1 MKIEKQNRRVACGRL
16 LSVRGCMANVKVVA
30 AAAAVVGSVALVNR
44 ASAATFTYN
53 PPGSATNTWSSG
65 TNWSLV
71 PVSATDTRL
80 TFITPNTTVIADG
93 TVITST
99 NDINNGGS
107 AFQLNILDLQGT
119 GPGTGSATVTINN
132 MAPATGLTFLGTT
145 PTINL
150 NALGALLSY
159 NVNTPVTLGA
169 NTTMT
174 GAGTAGFKFNGISGS
189 TFTLTKTGVSAV
201 TLAGANSMGSLALGN
216 NTTGGTIT
224 VPTGGSFSVGTA
236 NVGTFSMGVSGG
248 TASSA
253 TLNAGAA
260 SSFTASVTTFQ
271 VGGAGGSGTGA
282 GVLTLAP
289 TSSISASTAFQVG
302 NSGNAFNLP
311 TFNGGISTVMT
322 SIGGT
327 TTLRTPTMLVG
338 GNKSRGEMYV
348 GSGGTLDI
356 AGVTTGLR
364 TALSVGNTNSG
375 GGSGAWHGNLD
386 GTSGTIIAS
395 LSGLNIGFRTVTA
408 SSATVAGTFTLGNSV
423 SNHLDILG
431 SSTATTG
438 VVNIG
443 RSFGGST
450 SGSSTGVMT
459 INNLDSTSQIVDNA
473 NIAAI
478 LLATPAAGVTSTGT
492 LNLNGGTLG
501 VTTSGLAI
509 TGGGGTSI
517 VNFNGG
523 TLKAGASSTSWIS
536 NVAQANMLGGGA
548 RFDTNGF
555 SITIPQAFT
564 GAGGMTKLGNGT
576 LTISGS
582 SNYTG
587 PTSVT
592 GGEFNLTGSLTS
604 DVTVNNGA
612 VLNGEGTTGGALNF
626 SGTSRLLFDPAS
638 GGSFNSNTVNA
649 TGATVEVLPTNGTNG
664 TGIVVL
670 NAPGGITGVPNT
682 NFIYNT
688 RGSIYLGGGG
698 TQLLVDKLPAASLVW
713 KGNQPNPTF
722 WDIRTTQ
729 NWNNGGPDFFYNAD
743 DATFDDT
750 ASTFNVAIQPTS
762 VSPNSVTFNNNSNTY
777 TISGGAINGAST
789 MTMNGSGT
797 VILTNTNTYSGGT
810 NINSGT
816 IRLGNGGSTGS
827 LGGGAVNNNG
837 AIVTSYG
844 SNTVTLA
851 NAISGGGSLTNNG
864 TGRLVVTGANTYFG
878 TTTINA
884 GTVEVAG
891 TGSLGTGSVLNN
903 SALVTSG
910 NTSMSNDISGTG
922 SFTQAGLGTVTLSGN
937 NSYSG
942 GTTINAGATLLM
954 GNGGSTGSLGSGAV
968 SNSGTLKINRADNF
982 TLATPITGT
991 GTVSKMQPSNVSLA
1005 AGSNTMGSLDVGTNI
1020 DGGTL
1025 TAASGTSLTVGGAG
1039 AGAFTIGLSNTP
1051 TTAVG
1056 VLDASATSAL
1066 NVNVATITIGA
1077 TGNSNVTAQGKL
1089 FLPPTS
1095 NLTAT
1100 TSMILGDS
1108 TGARNGQ
1115 VISNVLNFTSDITTG
1130 AGGTTTIRTPLL
1142 VIGGSKS
1149 SSNLTLGAGNTL
1161 DIAGVTSTVATSL
1174 GVGSVVFGGGTG
1186 EYVMNADL
1194 SAGVINATLSSLQ
1207 VANQN
1212 TNLSGQTL
1220 TASLTLSNN
1229 PANHLVVSGPSAGPS
1244 AANGGVVVVARQ
1256 QDVTATG
1263 TVTGTLTV
1271 GNLDSA
1277 SSITSTDNGTAI
1289 LVAGAQTAGFSTGT
1303 LNLNGGTLNLI
1314 TTGSAI
1320 AGGLGTST
1328 INFNGTTLVAGG
1340 SSSTWIQGVTNARVS
1355 SGGARFSS
1363 NGFSVTIPQ
1372 ALVHDPA
1379 LGATLDGGLTKSGAG
1394 TVTINGVNTYT
1405 GPTVVTGGNL
1415 AIGQNMR
1422 KSASL
1427 NVADGAKAT
1436 MSPRVGNVLH
1446 VLEVGTLNLN
1456 SSGTLDL
1463 NDHDLVV
1470 TNGSFTTLQGLVFQG
1485 YRAGPDTTATGIVSS
1500 TSQNVAGGT
1509 TILALFDNSMAGF
1522 GDWPQGS
1529 GSTISG
1535 SAIVGK
1541 YTYIGDTNMDG
1552 QVTPQ
1557 DYTAT
1562 DSNLGTSVDPAISWF
1577 YGDTNFDGNID
1588 PTDYAGIDG
1597 ALGLGQGNP
1606 LAAQGIAAVPEPASF
1621 SVMALG
1627 AAGLLTR
1634 RSRRKAR

>member
-1 MKIEKQNRRVACGRL
+1 MKIEKQSRRVVGGRL
-16 LSVRGCMANVKVVA
+16 MSVRGCMGNVKVVA
-30 AAAAVVGSVALVNR
+30 AAAAVVGSVALVDH
-44 ASAATFTYN
+44 ASAVTYTYN
-53 PPGSATNTWSSG
+53 PAGSATNTWSSG
-65 TNWSLV
+65 TNWSAV
-71 PVSATDTRL
+71 PVSATDARL
-80 TFITPNTTVIADG
+80 TFISPNTTALADG
-93 TVITST
+93 TVIVST
-99 NDINNGGS
+99 NDINNGGA
-107 AFQLNILDLQGT
+107 AFQLNIMDLQGT

-132 MAPATGLTFLGTT
+132 TAPATGLTFLGTT

-169 NTTMT
+169 STTIT

-201 TLAGANSMGSLALGN
+201 TLAGANTMGSLAFGN

-224 VPTGGSFSVGTA
+224 VPTGGSFSVGAA

-289 TSSISASTAFQVG
+289 TSSISASTSFQVG

-311 TFNGGISTVMT
+311 TFNGGISSVVTGV
-322 SIGGT
+322 GGT

-338 GNKSRGEMYV
+338 GNKSRGEMIV
-348 GSGGTLDI
+348 GTGGTLDI
-356 AGVTTGLR
+356 AGIATGARTGL
-364 TALSVGNTNSG
+364 TIGSTNSG
-375 GGSGAWHGNLD
+375 GGSGAWTGNLD
-386 GTSGTIIAS
+386 ATNGTVIAN
-395 LSGLNIGFRTVTA
+395 LNALNIGLRAVT
-408 SSATVAGTFTLGNSV
+408 SSTATQTGTFTLGNSV

-459 INNLDSTSQIVDNA
+459 INNLDSSSQIVDNA

-501 VTTSGLAI
+501 ITTSGLAI

-523 TLKAGASSTSWIS
+523 TLKAGASSTNWIS
-536 NVAQANMLGGGA
+536 NVAQANMLVNGA

-555 SITIPQAFT
+555 SIAIPQAFT
-564 GAGGMTKLGNGT
+564 GTGGMTKLGNGT

-582 SNYTG
+582 SSYTG

-592 GGEFNLTGSLTS
+592 GGEFNLTGAVTS
-604 DVTVNNGA
+604 AVTVNNGA
-612 VLNGEGTTGGALNF
+612 VLNGEGSTTAALNF
-626 SGTSRLLFDPAS
+626 SGSSRLLFDPAS

-664 TGIVVL
+664 VGIVVL

-743 DATFDDT
+743 DVTFDDT

-789 MTMNGSGT
+789 LTMNGSGT
-797 VILTNTNTYSGGT
+797 VVLTNTNTYSGGT
-810 NINSGT
+810 TINSGT
-816 IRLGNGGSTGS
+816 IQLGNGGTTGS
-827 LGGGAVNNNG
+827 LGGGAVNNNA
-837 AIVTSYG
+837 AIVTNYG
-844 SNTVTLA
+844 SNTATLA
-851 NAISGGGSLTNNG
+851 NAIGGGGSLTNNG
-864 TGRLVVTGANTYFG
+864 AGRLIVTGANTYSG

-884 GTVEVAG
+884 GTVEIAG
-891 TGSLGTGSVLNN
+891 TGSLGTGSVVNN
-903 SALVTSG
+903 SAIVTTG
-910 NTSMSNDISGTG
+910 NTNMSNDISGTG
-922 SFTQAGLGTVTLSGN
+922 SFTQAGSGTVTLSGN

-942 GTTINAGATLLM
+942 GTTINAGATLMM
-954 GNGGSTGSLGSGAV
+954 GSGGSTGSLGSGAV
-968 SNSGTLKINRADNF
+968 SNSGTLKINRADSL

-991 GTVSKMQPSNVSLA
+991 GAVSKMQPSNVALA
-1005 AGSNTMGSLDVGTNI
+1005 AGSNTMGSLDIGTNI

-1025 TAASGTSLTVGGAG
+1025 TVGSGTSLTVGGTG
-1039 AGAFTIGLSNTP
+1039 TGSMIIGVSNTA
-1051 TTAVG
+1051 TAAVG
-1056 VLDASATSAL
+1056 VLDASAASSL

-1077 TGNSNVTAQGKL
+1077 TGNNNVSAQGKL
-1089 FLPPTS
+1089 LLPSTS

-1115 VISNVLNFTSDITTG
+1115 VISNVLNFSSDITTA

-1161 DIAGVTSTVATSL
+1161 DIAGVTSTVATSM
-1174 GVGSVVFGGGTG
+1174 GVGSVALGGGTG

-1194 SAGVINATLSSLQ
+1194 SSGVLNANLSSLQ

-1220 TASLTLSNN
+1220 TASMTLSTN
-1229 PANHLVVSGPSAGPS
+1229 PANHLGISGPSAGPS
-1244 AANGGVVVVARQ
+1244 AANAGVVVIARQ
-1256 QDVTATG
+1256 QDGTATG
-1263 TVTGTLTV
+1263 TVTGTLTI

-1303 LNLNGGTLNLI
+1303 LNLNGGTLNI
-1314 TTGSAI
+1314 VTTGSAI

-1328 INFNGTTLVAGG
+1328 VNFNGTTLVAGAN
-1340 SSSTWIQGVTNARVS
+1340 SSTWIQGITNARVQAGGAKLS
-1355 SGGARFSS
+1355 SGA
-1363 NGFSVTIPQ
+1363 FSVTVPQ

-1379 LGATLDGGLTKSGAG
+1379 LGATLDGGLMKTGTGTVSISGA
-1394 TVTINGVNTYT
+1394 NTYT
-1405 GPTVVTGGNL
+1405 GATTVNAGTLV
-1415 AIGQNMR
+1415 IGQTMR
-1422 KSASL
+1422 KSTAL
-1427 NVADGAKAT
+1427 NVADNAKAI
-1436 MSPRVGNVLH
+1436 MAPRGVGARVLQ
-1446 VLEVGTLNLN
+1446 VNTLNLN
-1456 SSGTLDL
+1456 SSGTLDM
-1463 NDHDLVV
+1463 NDNDLVV
-1470 TNGSFTTLQGLVFQG
+1470 NNGDFATIQGLVFGG
-1485 YRAGPDTTATGIVSS
+1485 YSASPDSTKTGITS
-1500 TSQNVAGGT
+1500 TAGQNAGT
-1509 TILALFDNSMAGF
+1509 TILAVFNNALVGATDYPF
-1522 GDWPQGS
+1522 GS
-1529 GSTISG
+1529 GQTIG
-1535 SAIVGK
+1535 ANAIVGK
-1541 YTYIGDTNMDG
+1541 YTYLGDTDWDG
-1552 QVTPQ
+1552 QVAPS
-1557 DYTAT
+1557 DYTAI
-1562 DSNLGTSVDPAISWF
+1562 DSNLGMTGVDPGLAWF
-1577 YGDTNFDGNID
+1577 FGDTDFDGSI
-1588 PTDYAGIDG
+1588 TTSDYTGID
-1597 ALGLGQGNP
+1597 AFLGLGASNP
-1606 LAAQGIAAVPEPASF
+1606 LAAQGLAAVPEPST
-1621 SVMALG
+1621 LG
-1627 AAGLLTR
+1627 LMVAGCTGLLAR
-1634 RSRRKAR
+1634 RSRRNRHG